1 MTLPEAEPDIRVGL
15 LEGQQSVEVSVPAG
29 FVDAEG
35 LTIAPGD
42 YVFERDRNGVRA
54 SGPGSLRGASISLVS
69 TSHGAPFVLNSR
81 VGADFHWSEAER
93 LSFAGSLHIEPD
105 DEGLRAVNT
114 VGLETYLAAVVA
126 SEMSARCP
134 DALIR
139 AHSVIARSWQLAQ
152 REARRTGA
160 VSTAPW
166 QANAEGLRWYD
177 QSAHAHFDVC
187 AEDHC
192 QRYHGLGRIATQT
205 VRAAVAATRGEVL
218 QFDGAV
224 CDTRYS
230 KSCGGV
236 VEDARVAWGDE
247 EVPYL
252 VSFFDGESGDLA
264 ASPDLSDEARFAAF
278 LDESPDAF
286 CRCDDA
292 QILDLILPERDR
304 RTTPDFFRWEERVS
318 ALELSERVAA
328 RLDQPI
334 GRVRRLVP
342 LARGRSG
349 RLWKLQIEGEDGT
362 ATVGKELEIR
372 RVLSRSHLKSSA
384 FAVQAEGP
392 DERPETFVLRG
403 AGWGHGAGL
412 CQIGAAVMA
421 VRGYDYQRIL
431 MHYYPQTALTRLY

>member
-1 MTLPEAEPDIRVGL
+1 MTLPDAEPDIRVGL
-15 LEGQQSVEVSVPAG
+15 LQRQSRVEVSLPGGFLDADGNQVP
-29 FVDAEG
+29 
-35 LTIAPGD
+35 PGD
-42 YVFERDRNGVRA
+42 YVFERDGHGVA
-54 SGPGSLRGASISLVS
+54 ATTGPRSLRGYTIALSPSPDS
-69 TSHGAPFVLNSR
+69 APFVLSSR

-93 LSFAGSLHIEPD
+93 LAFAGALRVEPD
-105 DEGLRAVNT
+105 GDGLRAINAVA
-114 VGLETYLAAVVA
+114 LETYLAAVVA

-152 REARRTGA
+152 RAARDAGVA
-160 VSTAPW
+160 SSAPW
-166 QANAEGLRWYD
+166 QENAEGLRWYD
-177 QSAHAHFDVC
+177 QSAHADFDVC

-192 QRYHGLGRIATQT
+192 QRYHGVGRIATDT

-218 QFDGAV
+218 SFAGAV

-247 EVPYL
+247 AVPYL
-252 VSFFDGESGDLA
+252 SSFFDGEA
-264 ASPDLSDEARFAAF
+264 ADGESFDLSGEARFAAF

-292 QILDLILPERDR
+292 DILDLILPERDR

-318 ALELSERVAA
+318 AEELSARVAA
-328 RLDQPI
+328 RLDSPV
-334 GRVRRLVP
+334 GRVVGLVP
-342 LARGRSG
+342 MARGRSG
-349 RLWKLQIEGEDGT
+349 RLYKLRIEGERG
-362 ATVGKELEIR
+362 AAVVGKELEIR

-384 FAVQAEGP
+384 FVVRTEGP
-392 DERPETFVLRG
+392 AERPDVFVLRG

-431 MHYYPQTALTRLY
+431 MHYYPQTALKRLY